1 MTPRSKRPCL
11 HTVAVA
17 CTLAVAGPHAMAQV
31 SAMAASGS
39 YALNGGPAVVLSDV
53 YPPNSS
59 VDVLS
64 FPSDGSSNAGLHS
77 YGSTSGNFGSRSS
90 GFGVYQV
97 SGGFN
102 LVETVTNTSAVA
114 QSATFTFSI
123 TPGMLQNSI
132 GSALGSGQYVEAGL
146 QFTLTKGGT
155 PVWTSSAKLRSD
167 EFGTTPTFGGDTSL
181 YAGSGTLYNVLG
193 VTREIDLG
201 VINAGESI
209 ELSYELTTFA
219 NGNSAAGPDRYVPPS
234 TFVVPEG
241 WYVYGQC
248 GYGYGYG
255 YGGGCGYQPPGTVI
269 EIPGYFVPGTAS
281 GSHASS
287 GDPFSI
293 NFGPGG
299 IYYASVNPGAAFGEV
314 SLTPAVPEPAS
325 QALLLAGLGVMGWAA
340 ARRRP
345 RPQAGA
351 R

>member
-1 MTPRSKRPCL
+1 MTLSFKPPRL
-11 HTVAVA
+11 HAIGVAA
-17 CTLAVAGPHAMAQV
+17 TLAVAGPAVMAQV
-31 SAMAASGS
+31 SSMVASGS
-39 YALNGGPAVVLSDV
+39 YSLNGAPATLLSST
-53 YPPNSS
+53 YPPNTS

-64 FPSDGSSNAGLHS
+64 FPSDGTSSAGLHS
-77 YGSTSGNFGSRSS
+77 YGSTSGDFGSRSS

-97 SGGFN
+97 SGGFK
-102 LVETVTNTSAVA
+102 LVETVTNFSAVA

-132 GSALGSGQYVEAGL
+132 GSALVGSQYVEAGL
-146 QFTLTKGGT
+146 QFTLTKGGA
-155 PVWTSSAKLRSD
+155 PVWTSSATLHSD
-167 EFGTTPTFGGDTSL
+167 ASGTTPTFGGDTSL

-193 VTREIDLG
+193 VSRSIDLG

-219 NGNSAAGPDRYVPPS
+219 NGVSEAGPDRYVPPT
-234 TFVVPEG
+234 TFVVPDG

-255 YGGGCGYQPPGTVI
+255 GYGPGCGYQPPGTII
-269 EIPGYFVPGTAS
+269 EIPGYYVPGTPS

-293 NFGPGG
+293 SFGPGG
-299 IYYASVNPGAAFGEV
+299 SYYASVNPDPGFGSV

-325 QALLLAGLGVMGWAA
+325 QALLLGGLGLLGWVA
-340 ARRRP
+340 ARRR
-345 RPQAGA
+345 RPA
-351 R
+351 